1 MPQTQSGTLSFPPFY
16 GKVRAL
22 ILINALVYFAV
33 LLFFRNPVSLLKDVY
48 WVYGL
53 MPDRVFAHGYLWQL
67 ITYSFL
73 HASISHILFNMLA
86 LWMFGS
92 TLEQYFGGRRF
103 LEFYFFCVVGA
114 ALVTVLLTFSA
125 GGFLG
130 LRPEIP
136 TVGASGGIYGVLLG
150 FGYLF
155 PNREIFMFPWPFAIK
170 AKYLVAILILIALAT
185 SLGGSNGVAN
195 IAHLGGALFGYL
207 YLKFIPGRGLGF
219 ATSEKVYG
227 LRNAYHRW
235 KRRQATKK
243 FKVYMNRHQDD
254 PKRFVDENELRKMEE
269 WDKKNRDGD
278 PGGWVN

>member
-67 ITYSFL
+67 VTYFFL
-73 HASISHILFNMLA
+73 HAGISHILFNMVA

-114 ALVTVLLTFSA
+114 ALVTALLTFSA
-125 GGFLG
+125 GCFVG

-170 AKYLVAILILIALAT
+170 AKSLVAILILIALAP

-207 YLKFIPGRGLGF
+207 YLKFMPGKGLGF
-219 ATSEKVYG
+219 ATSERFYG
-227 LRNAYHRW
+227 LRNAWHRW
-235 KRRQATKK
+235 KRRQAAKK
-243 FKVYMNRHQDD
+243 FKVYMNQHQDD
-254 PKRFVDENELRKMEE
+254 PKR
-269 WDKKNRDGD
+269 
-278 PGGWVN
+278 